1 MPYIRTRRALRL
13 ILIYAVV
20 IIAYLLLSNW
30 VVKHIGA
37 DTNWSV
43 GVLIIQGVLF
53 VLVSIIS
60 LYLILHAAPV
70 NHSDGDDR
78 HTCDPVRYF
87 DQLGQAVMMTDQNFT
102 VQYWNKAAEALYGWS
117 RAEAVGQSL
126 HDLVRPLSLNGDQL
140 AVVHVSA
147 EREYWQGEAVQQGKD
162 GRTVDVC
169 MSVALR
175 KDDTGQSDGIIVVSS
190 DMTKHKQ
197 TEEILRKE
205 RDLATAILD
214 TSGLLVMVLD
224 PAGRIVRFNR
234 ACEQLSGYT
243 FAEVQHKHFWDVLLS
258 PQEATL
264 ARSIFT
270 HLEEGRL
277 PNECENHWLTR
288 DGDRRTIAWSNTSL
302 RKATGEI
309 EYIVSTGIDMTIRNQ
324 WERELKQRNRELV
337 TLNTVTAAVSS
348 SLEITEVFGI
358 LNTLLAEQLNVAG
371 GALYYYNDAEDLL
384 SLEASW
390 GLPPRMSEAFRT
402 LPAYSAHNERVV
414 RRRDVILKED
424 FREVDL
430 FLAVGLDLDR
440 PRWRSYLGIPLL
452 ARGQIQGVVDL
463 FSHAPT
469 VFEEDQID
477 FFKVLGQQVGVAIQN
492 ARLFKQ
498 VRTGHER
505 LQTLSRRLLDA
516 QEAERRNIA
525 RELHDEIGQ
534 ALTAMKINLQSVRQ
548 LADVPALMPYLEEN
562 IGIVDRTL
570 QQVRDLS
577 LDLRPSML
585 DDLGLV
591 AALRWYVDRQS
602 RLAGFDARFTAD
614 LSTIRLPPDLETA
627 CFRVT
632 QEALTNVVR
641 HAQAHR
647 VRVSLQYR
655 DDMLYLIIRDDGI
668 GFDVRDAQTRAMR
681 GACSGLLGMQERV
694 LFAGGQIEITS
705 TPQRGTEIWVRFP
718 LAIYASYTNLDKRSL
733 A

>member
-1 MPYIRTRRALRL
+1 M
-13 ILIYAVV
+13 
-20 IIAYLLLSNW
+20 
-30 VVKHIGA
+30 
-37 DTNWSV
+37 
-43 GVLIIQGVLF
+43 
-53 VLVSIIS
+53 
-60 LYLILHAAPV
+60 
-70 NHSDGDDR
+70 
-78 HTCDPVRYF
+78 
-87 DQLGQAVMMTDQNFT
+87 
-102 VQYWNKAAEALYGWS
+102 
-117 RAEAVGQSL
+117 
-126 HDLVRPLSLNGDQL
+126 
-140 AVVHVSA
+140 
-147 EREYWQGEAVQQGKD
+147 
-162 GRTVDVC
+162 
-169 MSVALR
+169 
-175 KDDTGQSDGIIVVSS
+175 
-190 DMTKHKQ
+190 
-197 TEEILRKE
+197 
-205 RDLATAILD
+205 
-214 TSGLLVMVLD
+214 
-224 PAGRIVRFNR
+224 
-234 ACEQLSGYT
+234 
-243 FAEVQHKHFWDVLLS
+243 
-258 PQEATL
+258 
-264 ARSIFT
+264 
-270 HLEEGRL
+270 
-277 PNECENHWLTR
+277 
-288 DGDRRTIAWSNTSL
+288 
-302 RKATGEI
+302 
-309 EYIVSTGIDMTIRNQ
+309 
-324 WERELKQRNRELV
+324 
-337 TLNTVTAAVSS
+337 
-348 SLEITEVFGI
+348 
-358 LNTLLAEQLNVAG
+358 
-371 GALYYYNDAEDLL
+371 
-384 SLEASW
+384 
-390 GLPPRMSEAFRT
+390 
-402 LPAYSAHNERVV
+402 
-414 RRRDVILKED
+414 
-424 FREVDL
+424 
-430 FLAVGLDLDR
+430 AVGLDLDR

-718 LAIYASYTNLDKRSL
+718 LAIYASHTNLDKRSL

>member
-1 MPYIRTRRALRL
+1 MPYIRTHRTLCL
-13 ILIYAVV
+13 SLIYTVV
-20 IIAYLLLSNW
+20 ALVFFLLSSWLLTRMVANTIW
-30 VVKHIGA
+30 PV
-37 DTNWSV
+37 T
-43 GVLIIQGVLF
+43 VLMIQGGLLVL
-53 VLVSIIS
+53 LSIIS
-60 LYLILHAAPV
+60 LYFMRDAAPV
-70 NHSDGDDR
+70 NHPDDQLCNPIR
-78 HTCDPVRYF
+78 CF
-87 DQLGQAVMMTDQNFT
+87 DQLGQAVVMTDQNGT
-102 VQYWNKAAEALYGWS
+102 IRYWNQAAEVLYGWS
-117 RAEAVGQSL
+117 SAEAVGQSL
-126 HDLVRPLSLNGDQL
+126 HDLVKPLALNGNQPEI
-140 AVVHVSA
+140 VHGIA
-147 EREYWQGEAVQQGKD
+147 AREYWQGEAVQQGKD
-162 GRTVDVC
+162 GRIVDVLA
-169 MSVALR
+169 SVALLKNDR
-175 KDDTGQSDGIIVVSS
+175 DHPAGMVIVSC
-190 DMTKHKQ
+190 DITKHKQ
-197 TEEILRKE
+197 NEDLLRKE

-224 PAGRIVRFNR
+224 PTGRIVRFNR

-243 FAEVQHKHFWDVLLS
+243 FAEVHDKHVWDVFLS
-258 PQEATL
+258 TPEATRT
-264 ARSIFT
+264 RSIFA
-270 HLEEGRL
+270 HLAEGRL
-277 PNECENHWLTR
+277 PREYETHWLTR
-288 DGDRRTIAWSNTSL
+288 DGERRTIAWSNTSL
-302 RKATGEI
+302 RKPTGEI
-309 EYIVSTGIDMTIRNQ
+309 EYIVSTGIDMTIRQQ

-348 SLEITEVFGI
+348 SLDITEVFGI

-371 GALYYYNDAEDLL
+371 GALYYYNDAEDVL

-414 RRRDVILKED
+414 RRRDVFLKED
-424 FREVDL
+424 FREIDL

-452 ARGQIQGVVDL
+452 ARGEIQGVVDL

-548 LADVPALMPYLEEN
+548 LVDVPALLPYLEEN

-602 RLAGFDARFTAD
+602 RLAGFEARFTAD
-614 LSTIRLPPDLETA
+614 LNNIRLPPDLETA

-641 HAQAHR
+641 HAQAQR

-655 DDMLYLIIRDDGI
+655 DDMLYLIIRDDGV
-668 GFDVRDAQTRAMR
+668 GFDLRDAQTRAMR